1 MIGPSDMNRRGP
13 YCMDSRPMR
22 GERKNMTTVT
32 GSSEMPARSAEKPAN
47 SIRYSVRNVVSA
59 ESPP

>member
-1 MIGPSDMNRRGP
+1 MNSRGP
-13 YCMDSRPMR
+13 YCIESRPVR
-22 GERKNMTTVT
+22 GERKNITIVT
-32 GSSEMPARSAEKPAN
+32 GSSETPACSAVKPAN

>member
-1 MIGPSDMNRRGP
+1 
-13 YCMDSRPMR
+13 
-22 GERKNMTTVT
+22 MTSVT
-32 GSSEMPARSAEKPAN
+32 GRSEIPACSAEKPAN